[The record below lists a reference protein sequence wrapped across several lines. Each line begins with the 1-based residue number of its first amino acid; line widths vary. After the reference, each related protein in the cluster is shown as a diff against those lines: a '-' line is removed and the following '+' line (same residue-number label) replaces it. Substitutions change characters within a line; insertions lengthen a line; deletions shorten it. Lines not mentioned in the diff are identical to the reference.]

1 MFFSQTP
8 LHRAAY
14 SGKKECCEVLLEN
27 GADKNIQNV
36 SYFYFVLIET
46 NREIKTQTDRER
58 ERKEVRN
65 EEI

>member
-8 LHRAAY
+8 LHWAAY
-14 SGKKECCEVLLEN
+14 CGKKECCEVLLQY

-46 NREIKTQTDRER
+46 NREMKTQTER
-58 ERKEVRN
+58 ERKEGS
-65 EEI
+65 EK